1 MNHSQTIDRQS
12 YEPAYAQLVRLLRE
26 QIASGKFRRG
36 GRLPSESDIC
46 QDYGVSPMTVRRAIN
61 VLLDQGLVTTVQGK
75 GTFVKSIEI
84 GASSFDLQ
92 ELQSVFKD
100 REHTRVRIVEARIVL
115 ADGRAMTHLSVEEGR
130 RLIYVR
136 RLLLRKEE
144 PFFYHQEFLIYDPC
158 RPIVEA
164 QMDVTSLEGLFSGSG
179 DTDIKKGTLSI
190 RAVLLTEE
198 EAALLKTAPS
208 TPAFQLE
215 HTFYDF
221 EDRPISY
228 GWFTCPAEN
237 LHFTASVGLW

>member
-1 MNHSQTIDRQS
+1 MDHSQTIDRQS
-12 YEPAYAQLVRLLRE
+12 YEPAYAQLVRMLRE
-26 QIASGKFRRG
+26 QIASGRFRQG
-36 GRLPSESDIC
+36 GKLPSESDMC

-61 VLLDQGLVTTVQGK
+61 VLLDQGVVTTVQGK

-100 REHTRVRIVEARIVL
+100 RERTRVRIVEARIVR
-115 ADGRAMTHLSVEEGR
+115 ADGRTASHLHVDERR

-136 RLLLRKEE
+136 RLLLREDE
-144 PFFYHQEFLIYDPC
+144 PFFYHQEFLIYDPR

-179 DTDIKKGTLSI
+179 ETDIKKGSLSI

-198 EAALLKTAPS
+198 EAALLKITPS
-208 TPAFQLE
+208 TPAFKLE

-228 GWFTCPAEN
+228 GWFTCPAGN
-237 LHFTASVGLW
+237 LHFTARVGLW